1 MAFKGHFQIIGIY
14 KNLSFQCTRSIDG
27 MKWPYKLW
35 KIFWFSKIMQSIVH
49 CMLWR
54 AATAM
59 CAEKYALW
67 SLTYHS
73 FIVYLIP
80 EPQCSQVFEE
90 AAEEFEQMTALSHS
104 VLLFWATSGRL
115 KSCRKQRSPNAWHLR
130 VTALL
135 PWFSP
140 MQPHM
145 TLSEVLYAA
154 FHEPGAL
161 KLENAPSK
169 SMPSLP
175 PRLML
180 LSPELIL
187 VLLQHSCLLEY

>member
-1 MAFKGHFQIIGIY
+1 MYTFNWWDEVALQSKQ
-14 KNLSFQCTRSIDG
+14 
-27 MKWPYKLW
+27 LW

-161 KLENAPSK
+161 KLENFCSIKTGNFCSIKKHAK
-169 SMPSLP
+169 SSSQTHAAESWAYPGP
-175 PRLML
+175 PAA
-180 LSPELIL
+180 
-187 VLLQHSCLLEY
+187 